1 VSALKSEIS
10 PAELSHVII
19 THVGPNRIPTLKL
32 LLEAALAGRPADKPL
47 KIVVSN
53 PAQAAL
59 QKGLAGKG
67 EGSQPT
73 LVACVALMC
82 VVLCQFLPAAAE

>member
-1 VSALKSEIS
+1 MSALSQEVA
-10 PAELSHVII
+10 PTDLSHVII

-32 LLEAALAGRPADKPL
+32 LLVAALAGRPAERPL

-59 QKGLAGKG
+59 QKGLAGTATPHHKA
-67 EGSQPT
+67 QR
-73 LVACVALMC
+73 
-82 VVLCQFLPAAAE
+82 VLK